1 MTSTK
6 LLNLPATVQQ
16 HLFASAAESSQ
27 ALASKVAHALNEGL
41 RHRGKASLIV
51 SGGRT
56 PSLFLNVLS
65 SHQIDWKN
73 VDVSLAD
80 DRWLPADH
88 ADSNERLVRQHLLCG
103 PASAAHFVSLV
114 NSDTTA
120 EQHLASAER
129 SLLQMSHPYDAVVLG
144 VGDDG
149 HTASLFPDADDIATA
164 LDLHNAR
171 QLAVI
176 TPKAAPYQRITMT
189 LRALLDA
196 RALMF
201 LIEGDSKRT
210 ALEQAVYGDP
220 SRFAINTL
228 LQQESLPVHL
238 FYNP

>member
-1 MTSTK
+1 
-6 LLNLPATVQQ
+6 LNLPTTVQQ
-16 HLFASAAESSQ
+16 NLFASAAESAQ
-27 ALASKVAHALNEGL
+27 ALASTVAKALQEGL

-65 SHQIDWKN
+65 SHMIDWAN

-88 ADSNERLVRQHLLCG
+88 ADSNEHLVRQHLLRG
-103 PASAAHFVSLV
+103 PAAAARFVSLV
-114 NSDTTA
+114 NSAVTP
-120 EQHLASAER
+120 EQHLLAAEQ

-149 HTASLFPDADDIATA
+149 HTASLFPDADDITA
-164 LDLHNAR
+164 ALNLQKAQH
-171 QLAVI
+171 LAVI
-176 TPKAAPYQRITMT
+176 TPKAAPYQRITLT

-196 RALMF
+196 RSLMI
-201 LIEGDSKRT
+201 LIEGSSKRT
-210 ALEQAVYGDP
+210 ALENAAHGD
-220 SRFAINTL
+220 SSKFAINTL
-228 LQQESLPVHL
+228 LQQKSLPVHL